1 MNDHNSQ
8 QSFHHWGIGAAW
20 EIELRWRWGG
30 RTPSAIYSS
39 RPSIPG
45 WLTRPDRGGEKVQRV
60 PELDWRVK
68 CRKQRPADNRNRS
81 RNPSPNA
88 CIAIV
93 AQEGDIAWV
102 MSFTR
107 LPFGFV
113 VPEQAEGKKNRK
125 KKTVEGLRKSLVK
138 IMNGSREMINLW
150 LCR

>member
-1 MNDHNSQ
+1 MAVGWAD
-8 QSFHHWGIGAAW
+8 
-20 EIELRWRWGG
+20 
-30 RTPSAIYSS
+30 IYSS

-88 CIAIV
+88 CIAMV

-113 VPEQAEGKKNRK
+113 VPEQAEGKKKPEKKNRGRPSK
-125 KKTVEGLRKSLVK
+125 KLGENNEWFAGDD
-138 IMNGSREMINLW
+138 
-150 LCR
+150 